1 MKNSIR
7 AVLTLTIITI
17 VAGACLGYVYELTK
31 QPIEAKTLEAKLN
44 AYKAVFPDAADFKED
59 ASINTGDSASVLA
72 EEGYKDETVDECLR
86 AVDGSG
92 NPLGYVM
99 TVTTAQG
106 YGGDITISLG
116 ISDDGTLNGIEI
128 LEISETAGLGMKA
141 DTPEFKGQFAGKQV
155 SRFNYTKTGAAAE
168 YEIDALS
175 GATIT
180 TNAMVSAV
188 NAGLAYADHIGNIQ
202 VR

>member
-31 QPIEAKTLEAKLN
+31 DPIALKTFETKMN
-44 AYKAVFPDAADFKED
+44 AYRTVFPEAADFKED
-59 ASINTGDSASVLA
+59 ASLNTDSASQVLA
-72 EEGYKDETVDECLR
+72 GEGFKDETVDECLL
-86 AVDGSG
+86 AVDTSG
-92 NPLGYVM
+92 NTLGHVM
-99 TVTTAQG
+99 TVTTSQG
-106 YGGDITISLG
+106 YGGDITISMG
-116 ISDDGTLNGIEI
+116 VSADGTLNGIEI
-128 LEISETAGLGMKA
+128 LEIGETAGLGMKA
-141 DTPEFKGQFAGKQV
+141 DTPEFKNQFSGKQV
-155 SRFNYTKTGAAAE
+155 SRFNYTKTGASAD

-188 NAGLAYADHIGNIQ
+188 NAGLAYAESLG
-202 VR
+202 R

>member
-1 MKNSIR
+1 MKNSIK

-17 VAGACLGYVYELTK
+17 IAGACLGYVYELTK
-31 QPIEAKTLEAKLN
+31 DPIAAKTLEAKMN
-44 AYKAVFPDAADFKED
+44 AYRTVFPEAADFKED
-59 ASINTGDSASVLA
+59 ASLNTDSAAPILS
-72 EEGYKDETVDECLR
+72 EEGFKDETVNECLL
-86 AVDGSG
+86 AVDQSG

-99 TVTTAQG
+99 SVTTAQG
-106 YGGDITISLG
+106 YGGDITISMG
-116 ISDDGTLNGIEI
+116 ISNDGTLNGIEI

-141 DTPEFKGQFAGKQV
+141 DTPEFKGQFKDKNV
-155 SRFNYTKTGAAAE
+155 SRFNYTKTGASAE

-188 NAGLAYADHIGNIQ
+188 NAGLAYAESLVGGVN
-202 VR
+202 

>member
-1 MKNSIR
+1 MKNSVK
-7 AVLTLTIITI
+7 AVITLTVITI
-17 VAGACLGYVYELTK
+17 VAGLCLGYVYELTK
-31 QPIEAKTLEAKLN
+31 EPIAVKTLEAKMN
-44 AYKAVFPDAADFKED
+44 AYKTVFPAAADFKED
-59 ASINTGDSASVLA
+59 GSVNIQGAGEVLA
-72 EEGYKDETVDECLR
+72 GEGYNDEKINECLL
-86 AVDGSG
+86 AVDGYG

-99 TVTTAQG
+99 SVTTSQG
-106 YGGDITISLG
+106 YGGDITISMG
-116 ISDDGTLNGIEI
+116 VGNDGTLNGIEI

-141 DTPEFKGQFAGKQV
+141 DTPEFKGQFAGKNV

-188 NAGLAYADHIGNIQ
+188 NAGLAFADSLLGGN
-202 VR
+202 

>member
-1 MKNSIR
+1 MKNSVK

-17 VAGACLGYVYELTK
+17 IAGLLLGYVYELTK
-31 QPIEAKTLEAKLN
+31 EPIAIKTQEAKLN
-44 AYKAVFPDAADFKED
+44 AYKAVFPAAADFKED
-59 ASINTGDSASVLA
+59 AGINTDAAAGLLA
-72 EEGYKDETVDECLR
+72 ENGFGDETVDECLL

-92 NPLGYVM
+92 NKLGYVM

-106 YGGDITISLG
+106 YGGDITISMG
-116 ISDDGTLNGIEI
+116 VGMDGTLNGIEI
-128 LEISETAGLGMKA
+128 LSISETAGLGMKA
-141 DTPEFKGQFAGKQV
+141 DTPEFKGQFAGKKV
-155 SRFNYTKTGAAAE
+155 SRFNYTKTGASAD

-188 NAGLAYADHIGNIQ
+188 NAGLVYAESLGGGQ
-202 VR
+202 

>member
-1 MKNSIR
+1 MKNSIK

-31 QPIEAKTLEAKLN
+31 EPIAAKTLEAKLT
-44 AYKAVFPDAADFKED
+44 AYKTVFPGAADFMED
-59 ASINTGDSASVLA
+59 AALNTENAAPILS
-72 EEGYKDETVDECLR
+72 EEGYKDESVDECLK
-86 AVDGSG
+86 AVDASG
-92 NPLGYVM
+92 DTLGYVM

-106 YGGDITISLG
+106 YGGDITISMG
-116 ISDDGTLNGIEI
+116 VTNDGTLNGIEI
-128 LEISETAGLGMKA
+128 LEIGETAGLGMKA
-141 DTPEFKGQFAGKQV
+141 DTPEFKGRFAGKKV

-188 NAGLAYADHIGNIQ
+188 NAGLAYAESLTGGAN
-202 VR
+202 

>member
-1 MKNSIR
+1 MKNSVK

-31 QPIEAKTLEAKLN
+31 EPIAAKTLEAKLN
-44 AYKAVFPDAADFKED
+44 AYKTVFPEAADFAED
-59 ASINTGDSASVLA
+59 AALNTENAAPVLDG
-72 EEGYKDETVDECLR
+72 EGYKDESVDECLK

-92 NPLGYVM
+92 NTLGYVM
-99 TVTTAQG
+99 TVTTSQG
-106 YGGDITISLG
+106 YGGDITISMG
-116 ISDDGTLNGIEI
+116 VTNDGTLNGIEI
-128 LEISETAGLGMKA
+128 LEIGETAGLGMKA
-141 DTPEFKGQFAGKQV
+141 DTSEFKGQFADKKV
-155 SRFNYTKTGAAAE
+155 SRFNYTKTGASAE

-188 NAGLAYADHIGNIQ
+188 NAGLAYAESLTGGAN
-202 VR
+202 

>member
-59 ASINTGDSASVLA
+59 VSINTDDAAPVLA

-106 YGGDITISLG
+106 YGGDITISMG
-116 ISDDGTLNGIEI
+116 ISSDGTLNGIEI
-128 LEISETAGLGMKA
+128 LDISETAGLGMKA
-141 DTPEFKGQFAGKQV
+141 NTPEFKGQFAGRKV
-155 SRFNYTKTGAAAE
+155 ARFNYTKTGAAAE

-180 TNAMVSAV
+180 TNAMVNAV
-188 NAGLAYADHIGNIQ
+188 NAGLAYAEHIGND
-202 VR
+202 

>member
-1 MKNSIR
+1 MKNSIK

-31 QPIEAKTLEAKLN
+31 QPIEAKTLEAKLK
-44 AYKAVFPDAADFKED
+44 AYKAVFPDAVDFKED
-59 ASINTGDSASVLA
+59 SSITTDDAGAVLA

-86 AVDGSG
+86 AVDASG
-92 NPLGYVM
+92 NSLGYVM

-106 YGGDITISLG
+106 YGGDITISMG
-116 ISDDGTLNGIEI
+116 ISGDGTLNGIEI
-128 LEISETAGLGMKA
+128 LDISETAGLGMKA
-141 DTPEFKGQFAGKQV
+141 NTPEFKSQFSGKNV
-155 SRFNYTKTGAAAE
+155 ARFNYTKTGAAAE

-180 TNAMVSAV
+180 TNALVSAV
-188 NAGLAYADHIGNIQ
+188 NAGLAYAASLNGGN
-202 VR
+202 